1 MLLQIKLTHICIYD
15 IIFQEH
21 PAYHW
26 PNVVMMISNQSTD
39 GVITDKVNCFY
50 DKVKMIE

>member
-1 MLLQIKLTHICIYD
+1 MYIYYY
-15 IIFQEH
+15 FQEH

-39 GVITDKVNCFY
+39 GVITDKFNSY
-50 DKVKMIE
+50 MIMYI